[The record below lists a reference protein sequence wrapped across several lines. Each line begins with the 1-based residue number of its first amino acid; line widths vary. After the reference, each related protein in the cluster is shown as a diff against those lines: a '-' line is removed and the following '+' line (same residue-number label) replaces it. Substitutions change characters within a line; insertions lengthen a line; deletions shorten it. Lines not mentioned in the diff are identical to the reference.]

1 MESLRKYLG
10 YIVFIFVAVAAA
22 VGVIVYVTEVGEVF
36 KAVHDFDS
44 FMLTLFPWLAR
55 VICWTI
61 IAIMAIVATVKLG
74 NLDAPQR
81 DNKCVKFVVVGALAE
96 FLAMLALI
104 IVMFKI
110 NASKYIPGKAWA
122 LLVVTALVLVAAIVR
137 KVSFA
142 QNNLVSKIM
151 AAALALVMFVVMI
164 ISSDGAA
171 GKGLV
176 VFILWIIGYAL
187 LTAHPLLSSPLK
199 Q

>member
-22 VGVIVYVTEVGEVF
+22 VGVIVYVTDAGEVF

-44 FMLTLFPWLAR
+44 FLLTLFPWLAR

-61 IAIMAIVATVKLG
+61 IAIMSIVATIKLG
-74 NLDAPQR
+74 NMDAKKR
-81 DNKCVKFVVVGALAE
+81 DDKGVTLIVVAALAE

-104 IVMFKI
+104 IVMFKL
-110 NASKYIPGKAWA
+110 NASNAIPGKAWA
-122 LLVVTALVLVAAIVR
+122 LLIISVLVIVAAIVR

-142 QNNLVSKIM
+142 NKTLVSKIM
-151 AAALALVMFVVMI
+151 AAALALTMFVVMI
-164 ISSDGAA
+164 VSMDGAR
-171 GKGLV
+171 GKGLI
-176 VFILWIIGYAL
+176 VFILWMLSYAL

-199 Q
+199 D

>member
-142 QNNLVSKIM
+142 NNVLVGKIM

-171 GKGLV
+171 GKGMV
-176 VFILWIIGYAL
+176 AFILWIIGYAL